1 MTGHGHSLGEP
12 NSRFIG
18 TVRPWSTSILLTM
31 VRSNSSRM
39 TDWAMCAAS
48 SGWPFTTGT
57 GRGPQPSS
65 AGGNSA
71 AQPSAKVGTN
81 STENAEAWS
90 LYTTIATS
98 GFASA
103 IHSLDFSKPEN
114 TRFQYGSS
122 VCLLSIAAPMAG
134 TCDDAT
140 PAMILATVRP
150 LSALRLGFG
159 FCGFRF
165 AGLRLRGLPLG
176 LHGLLRPLGLALLA
190 EHASD
195 CAPAGPA
202 AVAFDRAAAL
212 EHHVGVV
219 LLGRTRHGRGQMTE
233 RVPVGRAE
241 LGSEVDVAA
250 ELQHAV
256 VVALEDRVGLFRRK
270 LILLEIF
277 GLVFLEGL
285 AVLRLHQRHAEHVDA
300 VALARALGVEDE
312 GTGNILVFVFV
323 CFGLGHWRQL
333 PEALRGCIQ
342 PRVFR
347 PHIRGDAWLGN
358 ASRAQGIGALS
369 LSTKWASESRV
380 KA

>member
-1 MTGHGHSLGEP
+1 MTGHGHSVGEP
-12 NSRFIG
+12 NRRVIG

-134 TCDDAT
+134 TCDDAI
-140 PAMILATVRP
+140 PAVILATFRP
-150 LSALRLGFG
+150 RLGRLRFG
-159 FCGFRF
+159 F
-165 AGLRLRGLPLG
+165 
-176 LHGLLRPLGLALLA
+176 GLARRLVAARL
-190 EHASD
+190 
-195 CAPAGPA
+195 A
-202 AVAFDRAAAL
+202 AVAFDRAAAI
-212 EHHVGVV
+212 EHHRGVV
-219 LLGRTRHGRGQMTE
+219 LLRGSGHHGGEMTE
-233 RVPVGRAE
+233 RMAIGRAE
-241 LGSEVDVAA
+241 LGGEVDVAA

-256 VVALEDRVGLFRRK
+256 VVALEDGVGLLRREREFLEVFR
-270 LILLEIF
+270 
-277 GLVFLEGL
+277 LVRLEGL
-285 AVLRLHQRHAEHVDA
+285 AVLVLHQRHAEHVDA
-300 VALARALGVEDE
+300 IALPRSLRVKHEGAGDIVIVLRLARHGAFS
-312 GTGNILVFVFV
+312 IH
-323 CFGLGHWRQL
+323 GL
-333 PEALRGCIQ
+333 
-342 PRVFR
+342 
-347 PHIRGDAWLGN
+347 
-358 ASRAQGIGALS
+358 
-369 LSTKWASESRV
+369 
-380 KA
+380 